1 MPLRSAISLT
11 LNSLLIVCVLL
22 LYCTVE
28 VKGQSTRDKAPGAP
42 GGDAHW
48 ANAGKDA
55 VGTSSTVESK
65 VWFTLSGGALTE
77 VYYPTVDVANVQTLQ
92 FVVVENAG
100 SRRVEVETEATRHR
114 IEILD
119 ARALSFRQTNRAR
132 RGAYT
137 LTKTYTV
144 DPERSTLL
152 IDVQLRKHRGGPYS
166 LYVYYDPSL
175 NNSGRHD
182 SAWTEEGALLSSE
195 ADKASALL
203 ASTGFD
209 RITNGYLGTSDG
221 LKELRAAG
229 EITNAY
235 ARASDGNV
243 VQLAR
248 LASSASLTLAL
259 GFGRDSGEA
268 LKNAR
273 ASLVK
278 GFDRARLEYEAGWH
292 AYVAGLRRVAP
303 AYERQYLMAAMVLKA
318 HEDKTHAG
326 AMIASLTA
334 PWGGGPNANE
344 ANVGGYH
351 LVWARD
357 LYQVA
362 TAFMAMGDVE
372 AARRALDYLFKV
384 QQKPDGSFPQNSWL
398 DGRQFYGGIQMDQI
412 AYPLILAYQ
421 LDRADKDTWR
431 NHVKP
436 AADYLIR
443 HGPMTGQERWEEEKG
458 YSPSTI
464 AAEIAG
470 LVCAAQIARRNDD
483 EASSAIY
490 LAAADDWMRNLDR
503 WTATS
508 TGTHADGNYYLRITE
523 NDDPDD
529 GGRLEINSGG
539 GVYDERLIVDAGF
552 LELVRLGL
560 KSADDPLVKKSLAV
574 VDRAIKVETPHGA
587 AWYRYNHDAF
597 GERPDGGDYDA
608 RSGRGRLWTL
618 LTGERGE
625 YELALGDTA
634 QARKRLYAMIAF
646 ANDGMMIPEQV
657 WDQRESQ
664 RPALRFGEG
673 TGSATPLAWASAQFI
688 RLALNTEA
696 GRNLETPDIVAK
708 RFFQRHLPP
717 ESDIHLDIAD
727 EDVLLNLDAGTRLQ
741 LGGRLSEGAR
751 AYFFQDG
758 VARPVPVDGEGD
770 FRLGLDIKDAESVIA
785 LATFA
790 PDGSTTFNRRVL
802 RGRARRGQPAETT
815 RTPLSPDVERR
826 LREAKRSP
834 IIEDGHVVFFYRG
847 PARTVEVVGDF
858 TNWNRRGLL
867 MTPLAGTDIKY
878 YARSFAGDARAEYKL
893 IGDGQWMLDTL
904 NPDRVDNGVGGFNS
918 VLRMPSYREALLPQ
932 NETRPAIKLDSWQA
946 ESRLFGGGRAVQVY
960 LPPGYDTSGARYP
973 VLYLHDGA
981 EYVTRA
987 SAALIAGEL
996 IARRKIAPF
1005 IMVFVA
1011 PVDRL
1016 KEYWANDLY
1025 ADFLARELV
1034 PLVDARYRTVR
1045 ERNARA
1051 LMGASLGGVNSV
1063 WAALRH
1069 KETFARVAGQSSS
1082 FQIDNERV
1090 VGALSRLDI
1099 MRGDRPFKFYFD
1111 VGRMESIH
1119 GVNRRVRVMLRAK
1132 GYAVSYMETETGHN
1146 WTSWRDRLA
1155 YAFEEL
1161 WKD

>member
-1 MPLRSAISLT
+1 
-11 LNSLLIVCVLL
+11 
-22 LYCTVE
+22 
-28 VKGQSTRDKAPGAP
+28 VKGQATRGQSPGAP

-48 ANAGKDA
+48 ASAGKDA
-55 VGTSSTVESK
+55 IGTSSTVESK
-65 VWFTLSGGALTE
+65 LWFTLAGGALTE
-77 VYYPTVDVANVQTLQ
+77 VYYPTVEVANVQTLH
-92 FVVVENAG
+92 FVVKSAD

-119 ARALSFRQTNRAR
+119 ARALSFRQTNTALS
-132 RGAYT
+132 GAYT
-137 LTKTYTV
+137 ITKTYTV

-152 IDVQLRKHRGGPYS
+152 IDVRFRKHKGGPYS

-182 SAWTEEGALLSSE
+182 SAWTEDGALLSSE

-209 RITNGYLGTSDG
+209 RMTNGYLGTSDG
-221 LKELRAAG
+221 LTELLAAG
-229 EITNAY
+229 EITNRY
-235 ARASDGNV
+235 ARALAGNV

-248 LASSASLTLAL
+248 VASNASFTLAL
-259 GFGRDSGEA
+259 GFGRDSKEA

-273 ASLVK
+273 ASISK
-278 GFDRARLEYEAGWH
+278 GFDKARLEYEAGWH
-292 AYVAGLRRVAP
+292 AYLSGLQRVAP

-318 HEDKTHAG
+318 HEDKTHRG

-362 TAFMAMGDVE
+362 TAFMAMGDPD
-372 AARRALDYLFKV
+372 AARRALDYLFTI

-398 DGRQFYGGIQMDQI
+398 DGRQFYGGIQMDQV
-412 AYPLILAYQ
+412 AYPLVLAYQ
-421 LDRADKDTWR
+421 LDRADKETWKK
-431 NHVKP
+431 HVKP
-436 AADYLIR
+436 AADFLIR
-443 HGPMTGQERWEEEKG
+443 HGPMTGQERWEEETG

-470 LVCAAQIARRNDD
+470 LVCAAHIARRNND

-490 LAAADDWMRNLDR
+490 LAAADDWMRNVDR

-508 TGTHADGNYYLRITE
+508 TGTHGDGNYYLRITE

-539 GVYDERLIVDAGF
+539 GLYDEREIVDAGF

-560 KSADDPLVKKSLAV
+560 KRADDPLVKKSLAV
-574 VDRAIKVETPHGA
+574 VDRAIKVETPGGA

-625 YELALGDTA
+625 YELALGLKA
-634 QARKRLYAMIAF
+634 QAHRRLDAMIAF

-657 WDQRESQ
+657 WDQRESP

-673 TGSATPLAWASAQFI
+673 TGSATPLAWAAAQFI
-688 RLALNTEA
+688 RLALNIEA
-696 GRNLETPDIVAK
+696 GRNLETPDIVAE
-708 RFFQRHLPP
+708 RFSQRQMPL
-717 ESDIHLDIAD
+717 EADIHLDIAD
-727 EDVLLNLDAGTRLQ
+727 DDVLQNLDAGTRLQ

-758 VARPVPVDGEGD
+758 VARALPVDGEGD
-770 FRLGLDIKDAESVIA
+770 FRLGLDVKDAESLIA

-802 RGRARRGQPAETT
+802 RGRAREGQSAETT
-815 RTPLSPDVERR
+815 RTQLSPNLERR
-826 LREAKRSP
+826 LREANRSP
-834 IIEDGHVVFFYRG
+834 IVEEGRAVFFYRG
-847 PARTVEVVGDF
+847 PARKVEVVGDF

-878 YARSFAGDARAEYKL
+878 YVRSFAREARAEYKL
-893 IGDGQWMLDTL
+893 IGDGQWMLDPL
-904 NPDRVDNGVGGFNS
+904 NQERIDNGFGGFNS
-918 VLRMPSYREALLPQ
+918 VLRMPGYSEPVLLDD
-932 NETRPAIKLDSWQA
+932 ERTLSIKHDSLRVQ
-946 ESRLFGGGRAVQVY
+946 SRLLKGARTVQVY
-960 LPPGYDTSGARYP
+960 LPPGYDKSNARYP
-973 VLYLHDGA
+973 VLYMQDGA

-987 SAALIAGEL
+987 SAQLVAGEL
-996 IARRKIAPF
+996 IAHKRVAPF
-1005 IMVFVA
+1005 IIVFIA

-1025 ADFLARELV
+1025 ADFLATELV
-1034 PLVDARYRTVR
+1034 PLVDARYRTLT

-1069 KETFARVAGQSSS
+1069 SDTFARVGGQSSS

-1090 VGALSRLDI
+1090 VGALSGLDI
-1099 MRGDRPFKFYFD
+1099 MKGERPFKFYFD
-1111 VGRMESIH
+1111 VGRMESILE
-1119 GVNRRVRVMLRAK
+1119 VNRRVRVMLRAK

-1155 YAFEEL
+1155 NAFEEL

>member
-11 LNSLLIVCVLL
+11 PGSVFIACVLL
-22 LYCTVE
+22 LYSTVE
-28 VKGQSTRDKAPGAP
+28 VNGQATRDQSPGAP
-42 GGDAHW
+42 GADAHW
-48 ANAGKDA
+48 ASAGKDA

-77 VYYPTVDVANVQTLQ
+77 VYYPTVEVANVQTLQ
-92 FVVVENAG
+92 FVVVSSAR
-100 SRRVEVETEATRHR
+100 SRRVQVETEATRHR

-119 ARALSFRQTNRAR
+119 ARALSFRQTNTELS
-132 RGAYT
+132 GAYT

-152 IDVQLRKHRGGPYS
+152 IDVRFRKHKGGPYS

-182 SAWTEEGALLSSE
+182 SAWTEDGALLSSE
-195 ADKASALL
+195 ADKTSALMS
-203 ASTGFD
+203 STRFD
-209 RITNGYLGTSDG
+209 QITNGYLGTSDG
-221 LKELRAAG
+221 LTELRAKG
-229 EITNAY
+229 EITNGY

-248 LASSASLTLAL
+248 LASNDAFTLAL
-259 GFGRDSGEA
+259 SFGRDSKEA

-273 ASLVK
+273 ASLSK
-278 GFDRARLEYEAGWH
+278 GFDKARLEYEAGWH
-292 AYVAGLRRVAP
+292 AYVAGLQRVAP

-318 HEDKTHAG
+318 HEDKTHRG
-326 AMIASLTA
+326 AMVASLTA

-362 TAFMAMGDVE
+362 TAFMSMGDHE
-372 AARRALDYLFKV
+372 AARRALDYLFTV

-398 DGRQFYGGIQMDQI
+398 DGRQFYGGIQMDQV
-412 AYPLILAYQ
+412 AYPLVLAYQ
-421 LDRADKDTWR
+421 LDRADEETWR
-431 NHVKP
+431 RHVKP
-436 AADYLIR
+436 AADFLIR
-443 HGPMTGQERWEEEKG
+443 HGPTTGQERWEEETG

-470 LVCAAQIARRNDD
+470 LVCAAHIARRNND
-483 EASSAIY
+483 EAASAIY

-508 TGTHADGNYYLRITE
+508 TGTHMDRNYYLRITE

-529 GGRLEINSGG
+529 GGRIEINSGG
-539 GVYDERLIVDAGF
+539 GLYDEREIVDAGF

-560 KSADDPLVKKSLAV
+560 KRADDPLIKKSLAV
-574 VDRAIKVETPHGA
+574 IDRAIKVETPGGA

-625 YELALGDTA
+625 YELALGLET
-634 QARKRLYAMIAF
+634 QARRRLDAMIAF

-657 WDQRESQ
+657 WDKGESP
-664 RPALRFGEG
+664 RPALRKGEG
-673 TGSATPLAWASAQFI
+673 TGSATPLAWATAQFI
-688 RLALNTEA
+688 RLALNIEA
-696 GRNLETPDIVAK
+696 GRNLETPEIVAK
-708 RFFQRHLPP
+708 RFAQRQLPL
-717 ESDIHLDIAD
+717 ESDIHLEIAD
-727 EDVLLNLDAGTRLQ
+727 DDALLNMDAGTHIQ
-741 LGGRLSEGAR
+741 LSGRLSMGSR

-758 VARPVPVDGEGD
+758 TTRALPVDGQRD
-770 FRLGLDIKDAESVIA
+770 FRLDVEVKETASVIA

-815 RTPLSPDVERR
+815 STLAPDLERR

-834 IIEDGHVVFFYRG
+834 VIEEGRAVFFYRG

-858 TNWNRRGLL
+858 TNWNMRGLL

-878 YARSFAGDARAEYKL
+878 YVRSFEGEARAEYKL
-893 IGDGQWMLDTL
+893 IGDGQWMLDPL
-904 NPDRVDNGVGGFNS
+904 NDERIDNGVGGFNS
-918 VLRMPSYREALLPQ
+918 VLHMPGYSEPVLLDDEKTLSI
-932 NETRPAIKLDSWQA
+932 NLDSLRVQ
-946 ESRLFGGGRAVQVY
+946 SRLLKGERAVQVY
-960 LPPGYDTSGARYP
+960 LPPDYNTSSARYP
-973 VLYLHDGA
+973 VLYMQDGA

-987 SAALIAGEL
+987 RAALIAANL
-996 IARRKIAPF
+996 IAAKRVAPF
-1005 IMVFVA
+1005 IIVFIA
-1011 PVDRL
+1011 PVDRF

-1025 ADFLARELV
+1025 ADFLATELV
-1034 PLVDARYRTVR
+1034 PLIDARYRTLTGR
-1045 ERNARA
+1045 DARA
-1051 LMGASLGGVNSV
+1051 VMGASLGGVNSV

-1069 KETFARVAGQSSS
+1069 SETFARVGGQSSS

-1090 VGALSRLDI
+1090 VGALSRLD
-1099 MRGDRPFKFYFD
+1099 MMKGERPFKFYFD
-1111 VGRMESIH
+1111 VGRMESIL

-1132 GYAVSYMETETGHN
+1132 GYAVGYMETETGHN

-1155 YAFEEL
+1155 NAFEEL